1 MSLSILNQQ
10 RHDLGARPE
19 RTWSLGNILVVVA
32 PAPILVASNRVTRP
46 LGQGPG
52 QTLVVPPAE
61 EKQYTPAGPR
71 NWLRPVA
78 HLPVSI
84 KERMGFHLI
93 GWDD

>member
-1 MSLSILNQQ
+1 LLS
-10 RHDLGARPE
+10 
-19 RTWSLGNILVVVA
+19 
-32 PAPILVASNRVTRP
+32 
-46 LGQGPG
+46 
-52 QTLVVPPAE
+52 AE
-61 EKQYTPAGPR
+61 EKQYTPSGQR